1 MAKTTGQK
9 LKLLT
14 LYQILHEQTDEAHP
28 MTIRQMI
35 AGLAARGIAAERK
48 SISEDLKALA
58 DFGVDILEREGPR
71 GYYYLASRTF
81 DMTELQLLADAV
93 ASSQFITEKKSQ
105 QLIGKLMTLTSRP
118 AAGQLERQI
127 YQLNGRK
134 QENERIFYNVD
145 AISRA
150 IGETREISFRYF
162 EYTADKTRQYRHD
175 GARYVVIPYALC
187 WDNENYYMI
196 ADYPRYGRISNFRVD
211 RMEDIQPG
219 EVHPPNEQR
228 QQFRVETYTQGRFSM
243 FGGEKVLAALEFRDT
258 LAGAVMDRFGR
269 SAAMESA
276 DQPGWFRLWTDIVVS
291 PPFWGWLFQFGDA
304 ARVASPPEL
313 VTAAGEEAR
322 RLAAMYAETINP
334 TGNKEKEA

>member
-14 LYQILHEQTDEAHP
+14 LYQILHEQTDETHP

-48 SISEDLKALA
+48 SISEDLKALT
-58 DFGVDILEREGPR
+58 DFGVDVVERDGPR

-196 ADYPRYGRISNFRVD
+196 ADYPRYGGISNFRVD

-219 EVHPPNEQR
+219 EVRPPDERR

-276 DQPGWFRLWTDIVVS
+276 GQTGWFRLWTDIVVS

-313 VTAAGEEAR
+313 VDAAGEEAR
-322 RLAAMYAETINP
+322 RLAAIYAETIHQ